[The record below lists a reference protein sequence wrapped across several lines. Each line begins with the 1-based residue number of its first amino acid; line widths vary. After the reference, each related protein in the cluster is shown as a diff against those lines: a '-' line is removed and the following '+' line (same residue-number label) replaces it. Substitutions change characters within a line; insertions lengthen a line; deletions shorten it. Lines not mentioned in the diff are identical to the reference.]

1 MGGKSMETP
10 QETGQYRNTIG
21 SIVSWAIFR
30 AAGVIIAAYI
40 ISEYV
45 RWLDYSTWWVLTLVV
60 LYAVVLH
67 PMQIQYRIYKE
78 ETARVMD
85 GTLCSTC
92 RHFEPT
98 GVLCSKLDEH
108 VTEDSI
114 PCEGQLWEPK

>member
-1 MGGKSMETP
+1 MENP
-10 QETGQYRNTIG
+10 QGTRPYTNTIG

-30 AAGVIIAAYI
+30 VAAVIIVAYI

-45 RWLDYSTWWVLTLVV
+45 TWLDYSTWWIITLALFYGIVLW
-60 LYAVVLH
+60 
-67 PMQIQYRIYKE
+67 PMQVQYRIYRE

-92 RHFEPT
+92 RYFEST

-108 VTEDSI
+108 VTEESI
-114 PCEGQLWEPK
+114 PCEGELWEPK

>member
-1 MGGKSMETP
+1 MEN
-10 QETGQYRNTIG
+10 QEGARPYTNTIG

-30 AAGVIIAAYI
+30 VAAVIIVAYI

-45 RWLDYSTWWVLTLVV
+45 TWLDYSTWWIITLALFYGIVLW
-60 LYAVVLH
+60 
-67 PMQIQYRIYKE
+67 PMQVQYRIYRE

-92 RHFEPT
+92 RHFEST
-98 GVLCSKLDEH
+98 GVLCAKLDEH

-114 PCEGQLWEPK
+114 PCEGELWEPK